1 MFRTFSPVPLAD
13 KTKRWAYRIQA
24 HYPNVFGFSAFGDLF
39 VCSQDGRQVAVVMT
53 NLPKLEQLN
62 FDSIES
68 FTSTFL
74 TSAGVVEHVLR
85 QSDYEHLVSKLGP
98 LSDDQCF
105 FPVPFQ
111 RMGGSG
117 TLDTYDKGD
126 VWVHLDLLGQV
137 MGLSA

>member
-13 KTKRWAYRIQA
+13 KSKRWAHRIQA

-39 VCSQDGRQVAVVMT
+39 VCSQDGHQVAVVMT
-53 NLPKLEQLN
+53 NPPKLEQLN

-74 TSAGVVEHVLR
+74 TNAGVVEHVLR
-85 QSDYEHLVSKLGP
+85 KADYENLTSRLGP

-117 TLDTYDKGD
+117 ALDTYDKGD
-126 VWVHLDLLGQV
+126 VWAHLDLLGQV

>member
-1 MFRTFSPVPLAD
+1 MFRTFSPIPLAS
-13 KTKRWAYRIQA
+13 KSARWAYRIQA

-39 VCSQDGRQVAVVMT
+39 VCSQDGHQIAVVLT

-68 FTSTFL
+68 FTSIFL
-74 TSAGVVEHVLR
+74 TNAGIVEQVLR
-85 QSDYEHLVSKLGP
+85 KADYDKLASRLGP
-98 LSDDQCF
+98 LGDDQCF
-105 FPVPFQ
+105 FPVTFPQ
-111 RMGGSG
+111 MGGSG
-117 TLDTYDKGD
+117 ALDTYDKGD

>member
-1 MFRTFSPVPLAD
+1 MFRTFSPIPLAD
-13 KTKRWAYRIQA
+13 KSKRWVSRLQS

-39 VCSQDGRQVAVVMT
+39 VCSQDGRQIAVVLT

-62 FDSIES
+62 FDSIDS
-68 FTSTFL
+68 FTSIFL
-74 TSAGVVEHVLR
+74 TNADVAEQVLR
-85 QSDYEHLVSKLGP
+85 KTDYEHLASRLGP

-105 FPVPFQ
+105 FPVPFPQ
-111 RMGGSG
+111 MGGSG
-117 TLDTYDKGD
+117 KLDTYDKGD

>member
-1 MFRTFSPVPLAD
+1 MFRTFSPTPLAD
-13 KTKRWAYRIQA
+13 KAKRWAPRLQA

-39 VCSQDGRQVAVVMT
+39 VCSQDSRQIAVVLT

-62 FDSIES
+62 FDSIDS
-68 FTSTFL
+68 FTSVFL
-74 TSAGVVEHVLR
+74 TNAGIVEQVLR
-85 QSDYEHLVSKLGP
+85 KADYEHLVFRLGL

-105 FPVPFQ
+105 FPVPFPQ
-111 RMGGSG
+111 MGGSG
-117 TLDTYDKGD
+117 GLDTYGKGD